1 MGDSSKSSE
10 SSRDLC
16 WNGTRPEMTHLLGS
30 NRCMFS
36 IWQVVEML
44 SGSGEKKPTTKDC
57 ISNQVGCPWMIWV
70 FKGPGLLQFRSFYK
84 CKPEHS
90 WLICSIDFAHVLS
103 IFHYGQFF
111 HRYVRWW
118 FKPQNTLELWRF
130 IMVHLHFCSLSLLFV
145 QFPWL
150 LIPVHCCWFNPVLLA
165 SIPYLFCSIS
175 LDCAPPPFYL
185 VEIVPFPSFLL
196 VQLQIWFISFRF
208 LRLKSFCLQPNL
220 AGSIARSGLWAVHG
234 RFAWGGHIDTPKIRL
249 LPSKVEI
256 SMGTSLVHSN
266 IWHYSPSA

>member
-1 MGDSSKSSE
+1 MAQGQRWHIYSVQTDVCFPYGRWWKCWAAVGRRSPLPRTAYQMKLGAPEWFECSRALVCSSSE
-10 SSRDLC
+10 VFTSASQ
-16 WNGTRPEMTHLLGS
+16 NILGLFVLS
-30 NRCMFS
+30 N
-36 IWQVVEML
+36 I
-44 SGSGEKKPTTKDC
+44 
-57 ISNQVGCPWMIWV
+57 
-70 FKGPGLLQFRSFYK
+70 
-84 CKPEHS
+84 
-90 WLICSIDFAHVLS
+90 AHVLS

-150 LIPVHCCWFNPVLLA
+150 LIPVHCCWFNPVLLV
-165 SIPYLFCSIS
+165 SFHPLFVLFNLPWLCSWN
-175 LDCAPPPFYL
+175 PPFYL

-196 VQLQIWFISFRF
+196 IQLQIWFISFRF